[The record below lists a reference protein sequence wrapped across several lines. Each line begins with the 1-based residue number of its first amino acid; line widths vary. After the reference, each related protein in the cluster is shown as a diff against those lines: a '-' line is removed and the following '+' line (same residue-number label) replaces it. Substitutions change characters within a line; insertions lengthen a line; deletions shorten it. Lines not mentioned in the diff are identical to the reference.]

1 MTFMVYSAT
10 DLFAVSPV
18 RHTVLDTMACGI
30 TVISHAISGIPDTLR
45 NTVNGLMVR
54 ATGAGALADAIRRFL
69 NNKARCTGAER
80 TAHQPGRAFTGA
92 AGWTLCRT
100 LCERWLKVR
109 EAMKQPVSHH
119 ALARPA
125 VGDLKRTSVVGAI
138 AAVSAQ
144 GVKFVLQYQRR

>member
-30 TVISHAISGIPDTLR
+30 TVISHAIPGIPDTLR

-69 NNKARCTGAER
+69 NNKARCTGAR
-80 TAHQPGRAFTGA
+80 THGA
-92 AGWTLCRT
+92 STWKSVHWSCR
-100 LCERWLKVR
+100 LD
-109 EAMKQPVSHH
+109 AMPNSMR
-119 ALARPA
+119 ALA
-125 VGDLKRTSVVGAI
+125 
-138 AAVSAQ
+138 
-144 GVKFVLQYQRR
+144 